1 MDDHLILP
9 NARPSRA
16 DALKNRELLLKTAQ
30 RLFAENG
37 VEAVSMSAVAEGAGV
52 GKGTLYRHFP
62 NKSELIQELLDEDQ
76 RDLQNR
82 TLARLREL
90 GDPLDSLIW
99 FMHEAVSFIER
110 HEEILIGSEQV
121 GESLSHPAHLWWHRT
136 IKGLLR
142 QINPSLDTDYAADV
156 LYIMLDVR
164 TIHFQKQVKGYDSQ
178 RIRDGLTATALKLTA

>member
-16 DALKNRELLLKTAQ
+16 DALKNRELLLRTAQ

-62 NKSELIQELLDEDQ
+62 NKGELIQELLDEDQ
-76 RDLQNR
+76 RTLQNT
-82 TLARLREL
+82 TLAHLREQ
-90 GDPLDSLIW
+90 GDPLDNLIW
-99 FMHEAVSFIER
+99 FLHEAMAFIER
-110 HEEILIGSEQV
+110 HEEILLGSEQV
-121 GESLSHPAHLWWHRT
+121 GEALAHPAHLWWHRT
-136 IKGLLR
+136 IRGLLR
-142 QINPSLDTDYAADV
+142 QINPSLDADYTADV

-164 TIHFQKQVKGYDSQ
+164 TIHFQKLVKGYDSQ
-178 RIRDGLTATALKLTA
+178 RIRDSLTATALKLTA